1 MVATNVALPARARR
15 EGGTMVGSARS
26 YLPMAKPIAKR
37 RHDEAERAFRKAWK
51 LLDRIER
58 RLERARAEERKRV
71 TQLGDG
77 MGPDAPR
84 RSAQLEAARA
94 EIAQIEGLLTE
105 LSELIT
111 RNARAS
117 SGQTVKDMA
126 HSVAAEIKDEAAEPP
141 QLPARSRNR
150 HHRPRRKPAGADA
163 ASASAS
169 ADSASASADS
179 ATAST
184 DGSTPIALPPPLA
197 GRSIEKP
204 TAPAVPP
211 SAPAQAPR
219 PAPKPAPAVYRS
231 LVSQPPDRR
240 WPDRPAA
247 DAAVPDEAA
256 DAAESSDA
264 ARPTDEP
271 TSAADP
277 APDADRDDSPAQ
289 GA

>member
-1 MVATNVALPARARR
+1 
-15 EGGTMVGSARS
+15 
-26 YLPMAKPIAKR
+26 MAKPIAKR

-71 TQLGDG
+71 VQLGDG
-77 MGPDAPR
+77 TGLDAPR

-141 QLPARSRNR
+141 QLPTRSRNR
-150 HHRPRRKPAGADA
+150 HHRPRRKPATAETATATAPTAGASVPDGSESSDG
-163 ASASAS
+163 SASS
-169 ADSASASADS
+169 DGFDGSASI
-179 ATAST
+179 
-184 DGSTPIALPPPLA
+184 PLPPPLEP
-197 GRSIEKP
+197 RSVDQP
-204 TAPAVPP
+204 TTAEDPQTGPTRTV
-211 SAPAQAPR
+211 R
-219 PAPKPAPAVYRS
+219 PAPVVYRS
-231 LVSQPPDRR
+231 LASQQPGRKV
-240 WPDRPAA
+240 PDRPAA
-247 DAAVPDEAA
+247 AAGGPDEPAGRAGAGEA
-256 DAAESSDA
+256 DKAGSPDGPPPSGD
-264 ARPTDEP
+264 DE
-271 TSAADP
+271 TP
-277 APDADRDDSPAQ
+277 AADRDDPPAE